1 MAIFNSFLYVYQIPG
16 AMGRFDAPHWMEGSQ
31 ASSCPP
37 CQSIAR
43 TEELSWTPGVWRKC
57 RGNMEEIWR
66 KYAGIKSWLIPLS
79 NLNFLPHF
87 VKPLAW
93 LDLRSVSETLNDV
106 RDIEGTIN
114 MALILNLYRL
124 SLVTQAS
131 AKLGHILRLF
141 SLFKSCFAA
150 PAFVSVKLTRFL
162 GPSSAQ
168 ALVRSCENLGCA
180 MMHPNAFSSI
190 CVLLFDQRSGLD
202 CQIQIGCCPV
212 GYCDV
217 VVLLALESP
226 NQARTNKLDS
236 DKFLPHSTCCNMF
249 IWTISRNIIQ
259 YQQPEVLLSGA
270 NPL

>member
-141 SLFKSCFAA
+141 SLFKSCFLRQ
-150 PAFVSVKLTRFL
+150 PSFQWNWLAFLDPHLHKRLCEVVKTWDVQWCTQTLFRQSAFCFLTK
-162 GPSSAQ
+162 GA
-168 ALVRSCENLGCA
+168 
-180 MMHPNAFSSI
+180 
-190 CVLLFDQRSGLD
+190 VL
-202 CQIQIGCCPV
+202 I
-212 GYCDV
+212 
-217 VVLLALESP
+217 A
-226 NQARTNKLDS
+226 
-236 DKFLPHSTCCNMF
+236 KFK
-249 IWTISRNIIQ
+249 
-259 YQQPEVLLSGA
+259 
-270 NPL
+270 

>member
-1 MAIFNSFLYVYQIPG
+1 M
-16 AMGRFDAPHWMEGSQ
+16 
-31 ASSCPP
+31 
-37 CQSIAR
+37 
-43 TEELSWTPGVWRKC
+43 
-57 RGNMEEIWR
+57 WR
-66 KYAGIKSWLIPLS
+66 KYGGIKSWIIPLS

-93 LDLRSVSETLNDV
+93 LDLRSFSETLNYV

-114 MALILNLYRL
+114 MALILNLYSL
-124 SLVTQAS
+124 SLLTQAS

-141 SLFKSCFAA
+141 ILFKSCFAA

-190 CVLLFDQRSGLD
+190 CVLLFDQRSRLD

-236 DKFLPHSTCCNMF
+236 D
-249 IWTISRNIIQ
+249 
-259 YQQPEVLLSGA
+259 
-270 NPL
+270 